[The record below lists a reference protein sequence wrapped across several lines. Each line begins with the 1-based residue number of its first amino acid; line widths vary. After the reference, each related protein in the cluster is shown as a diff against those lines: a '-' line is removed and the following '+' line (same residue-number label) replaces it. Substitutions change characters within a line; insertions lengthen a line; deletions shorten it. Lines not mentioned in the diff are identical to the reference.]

1 MPVEFISATHT
12 VPATEATGGRYSSF
26 DVDYTRRFVRA
37 LDDGGFD
44 WTLVAYHSA
53 GVDAEQL
60 AQFVVNNSERV
71 RPMLAHRPGFIF
83 PTRAAKAFA
92 TLDQISRGRLGI
104 HIISGGNDAEQAR
117 EGDYRSKAERYAR
130 SEEFIQI
137 LRRIWTATEP
147 VSHQGDYYRFEDFFT
162 DIRPYGTTIPIS
174 VGGSSDDAYQVGGRQ
189 GDIFGLWGEPL
200 AETAE
205 QIASVN
211 AFADAAGR
219 PRPRIWVSF
228 RPIVAPTD
236 ELAWEKAHQILAAV
250 QGNAGKHPLARLTGG
265 AGARP
270 ANVGSQRLLDVA
282 ARGELHD
289 RALWTPLVTATGAGG
304 STTALVGSYE
314 TVAAALLDYVDIGCE
329 LLSIRGWDP
338 LNDAIDYARYVLPP
352 VRQELAHRARQAAEE
367 GHRLGVPVAAGTA
380 GVGAGTAGVGA
391 GTAGVGA
398 GTAGV
403 GTAGVGT
410 GAPR

>member
-12 VPATEATGGRYSSF
+12 TPTTEASAGGRRSSF

-44 WTLVAYHSA
+44 WTLVAYSS
-53 GVDAEQL
+53 GSVDAEQL
-60 AQFVVNNSERV
+60 AQFVLNNSERV
-71 RPMLAHRPGFIF
+71 APMLAHRPGFVF

-92 TLDQISRGRLGI
+92 ALDQIGRGRLGI
-104 HIISGGNDAEQAR
+104 HIISGGADAEQAR
-117 EGDYRSKAERYAR
+117 EGDYLSKSERYAR
-130 SEEFIQI
+130 SDEYIQI
-137 LRRIWTATEP
+137 LRKVWSATEP
-147 VSHQGDYYRFEDFFT
+147 FSHRGTYYSFDNFVT
-162 DIRPYGTTIPIS
+162 DVHPYQETIPVS
-174 VGGSSDDAYQVGGRQ
+174 VGGSSTDAYRVGGQQ

-211 AFADAAGR
+211 AVAAAAGR

-236 ELAWEKAHQILAAV
+236 ELAWEKAHAILASV
-250 QGNAGKHPLARLTGG
+250 LENAGQGPLARLIGSDG
-265 AGARP
+265 PAP
-270 ANVGSQRLLDVA
+270 ANVGSQRLLEVA
-282 ARGELHD
+282 ARGDRHD
-289 RALWTPLVTATGAGG
+289 RALWTPLVTATGALG

-338 LNDAIDYARYVLPP
+338 LNDAIDYARYVLPL
-352 VRQELAHRARQAAEE
+352 VRQELAHRGRRAAEE
-367 GHRLGVPVAAGTA
+367 NHRLGAPLAAARAVSG
-380 GVGAGTAGVGA
+380 
-391 GTAGVGA
+391 
-398 GTAGV
+398 
-403 GTAGVGT
+403 
-410 GAPR
+410 